1 MLFMPRQPSLFIPH
15 GGGPCFFMD
24 DPHGTWTGM
33 QRFLASLPS
42 HLPQTPAAIVLV
54 SGHWETAGF
63 CLTGGEHPA
72 LVYDY
77 RGFPAHTYQLR
88 YDAPGDPD
96 LARRAAALLQ
106 DAGLDAALDDHRG
119 FDHGMFVPLK
129 VAFPDANVPV
139 VQLALDRSLD
149 PALHLA
155 AGRALA
161 PLREQGVLIVGSGMS
176 FHNMRG
182 YGDPAFT
189 AVSDDFDAWL
199 ASSLALAGHARAE
212 RLEQWQQAPGARTA
226 HPRAE
231 HLLPLMVAA
240 GAAAG
245 PGERVYAE
253 HVLDVA
259 ISGYR
264 FD

>member
-1 MLFMPRQPSLFIPH
+1 MQRQPTLFIPH

-33 QRFLASLPS
+33 RRFLESLPAR
-42 HLPQTPAAIVLV
+42 LPQAPTAIVLV

-63 CLTGGEHPA
+63 RLTGGGHPA
-72 LVYDY
+72 LIHDY
-77 RGFPAHTYQLR
+77 SGFPAHTYQLR

-96 LARRAAALLQ
+96 LARRAAGLLR
-106 DAGLDAALDDHRG
+106 DAGLQAGVDQGRG

-129 VAFPDANVPV
+129 VAFPGADVPV

-149 PALHLA
+149 PGLHLA

-161 PLREQGVLIVGSGMS
+161 PLRDEGVVIIGSGMS

-182 YGDPAFT
+182 FGDPAFT
-189 AVSDDFDAWL
+189 APSQRFDHWL
-199 ASSLALAGHARAE
+199 TESLALDADARAE
-212 RLEQWQQAPGARTA
+212 RLVRWQQAPDARTA

-231 HLLPLMVAA
+231 HLLPLMVVA
-240 GAAAG
+240 GAASG
-245 PGERVYAE
+245 PGEHVYAG
-253 HVLDVA
+253 HVLEVA
-259 ISGYR
+259 VSGYR